1 MEEEEEEEETG
12 ESLQMARRTVPPPTL
27 PGREKV
33 QEAGK
38 RATEAGE
45 NLVRGWGEMLEE
57 VEAGESQRWPN
68 SAQVALPKDGA
79 ASPRRAPT
87 ATAEA
92 LEEGAWAGQEVEK
105 GAWDPGEAPA
115 P

>member
-1 MEEEEEEEETG
+1 MEEGGTG

-27 PGREKV
+27 PGREKE

-38 RATEAGE
+38 RVTEAGE
-45 NLVRGWGEMLEE
+45 NLVRGWGEML
-57 VEAGESQRWPN
+57 VEAGESQRWPS

-79 ASPRRAPT
+79 ASPRRTPT
-87 ATAEA
+87 AIAEE
-92 LEEGAWAGQEVEK
+92 LEGAWAGQEVEK
-105 GAWDPGEAPA
+105 GAWDPGEALA

>member
-1 MEEEEEEEETG
+1 MEEGGTG

-27 PGREKV
+27 PGREKE

-45 NLVRGWGEMLEE
+45 NLVRGWGEML
-57 VEAGESQRWPN
+57 VEAGGSQRWPS

-87 ATAEA
+87 AIAEE
-92 LEEGAWAGQEVEK
+92 LEGAWAGQEVEK
-105 GAWDPGEAPA
+105 GAWDPGEALA